1 MNNERYIYKITL
13 VNGKEYFIEVD
24 NGNVGEFL
32 KEIYAKKLIQRFKI
46 AYSETE
52 ETIDIVAINTS
63 HIISVEYTASIE

>member
-13 VNGKEYFIEVD
+13 VNGKEYFIETD

-32 KEIYAKKLIQRFKI
+32 KEIYAKNLIQRFKI

-63 HIISVEYTASIE
+63 HIISVECTASIE

>member
-13 VNGKEYFIEVD
+13 VNGKEYFIETD

-32 KEIYAKKLIQRFKI
+32 KEIYAKNLIQRFKI